1 MTDTDYS
8 SVEYRVLGN
17 IVGNKKIKEGFVDPD
32 FDYHQYQA
40 ARMYGVPYASV
51 TSKLRKAAK
60 GINFGLPY
68 GMGDQSLGVRVF
80 GEESK
85 ENTLKAAALR
95 AKYFEGQEDVKEFFD
110 TTRAGGVANG
120 YTETFFG
127 RRRYYH
133 RNKFSV
139 AAIRRQAGN
148 AVIQGT
154 AADVYKLAVGRLFLR
169 ICKEGWL
176 GKVLFTGFIHDEV
189 LCEVHCSIDPMKWLK
204 VLREEFEVKIKGWCP
219 LYMGFGFGMSWYEA
233 KKTELPIQLQW
244 ELVEKYGETG
254 YPKWHGDGKELCAEI
269 PDMLRDFS
277 IRHAEAS
284 LKDPAYQGKEIK
296 PATNKLVI
304 DIIDEDVGYYNKI
317 VPDSLKAVLPDYDVS
332 AESID
337 TSVLGDRAEEI
348 ISGINEK
355 LRAEHIDGVLYAENG
370 ELITQLSKLKETQAA
385 IDLYCRLHSVDR
397 SLIDVKSL
405 AEGTVNADAPAG
417 LSDVAG
423 FSGGEDDETD
433 MQALADSRVEAFG
446 MFLDTDESRVILKML
461 PPQYMEFIRQRCNKE
476 QNGYRIRFKDTANR
490 MFYDTEC
497 YLPSEEVPTIQ
508 SMYIQYFKQTAGSTG
523 K

>member
-1 MTDTDYS
+1 M
-8 SVEYRVLGN
+8 
-17 IVGNKKIKEGFVDPD
+17 
-32 FDYHQYQA
+32 
-40 ARMYGVPYASV
+40 
-51 TSKLRKAAK
+51 
-60 GINFGLPY
+60 
-68 GMGDQSLGVRVF
+68 
-80 GEESK
+80 
-85 ENTLKAAALR
+85 
-95 AKYFEGQEDVKEFFD
+95 
-110 TTRAGGVANG
+110 
-120 YTETFFG
+120 
-127 RRRYYH
+127 
-133 RNKFSV
+133 
-139 AAIRRQAGN
+139 
-148 AVIQGT
+148 
-154 AADVYKLAVGRLFLR
+154 
-169 ICKEGWL
+169 
-176 GKVLFTGFIHDEV
+176 
-189 LCEVHCSIDPMKWLK
+189 
-204 VLREEFEVKIKGWCP
+204 
-219 LYMGFGFGMSWYEA
+219 
-233 KKTELPIQLQW
+233 
-244 ELVEKYGETG
+244 
-254 YPKWHGDGKELCAEI
+254 
-269 PDMLRDFS
+269 
-277 IRHAEAS
+277 
-284 LKDPAYQGKEIK
+284 KDPAYQGKEIK